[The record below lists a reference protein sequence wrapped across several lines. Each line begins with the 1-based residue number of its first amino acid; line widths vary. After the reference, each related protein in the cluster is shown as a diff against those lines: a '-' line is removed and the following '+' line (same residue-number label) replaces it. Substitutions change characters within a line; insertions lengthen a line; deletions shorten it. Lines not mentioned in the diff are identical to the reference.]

1 MMKPKAQNEHDEGLL
16 EYLEDIIG
24 SNRFVEQTE
33 EAAKEVEAL
42 SELRLE
48 KLNRLKVAEKEQEN
62 LEDARQEAEAFLTK
76 EREIR
81 HKFNALYQLSV
92 HEAATNVT
100 TVEQKAHELSER
112 RTYEQTKLAEHESQ
126 LAEMQSAFDVDSAE
140 HDALNAELKRAQDEF
155 AAFERKDI
163 AFREQIKHQKASV
176 KKLEAT
182 IKREEKKAS
191 ELQGVAQE
199 RESALPELRA
209 AVEGR
214 RAEQQAH
221 EAKLDEVQ
229 ASLKG
234 ETAQLREQLE
244 REQTA
249 LAPVRQELADAQA
262 ELTATDTEIEL
273 VESAVTSAQQQ
284 LADVRARLVAVDRE
298 QEAKR
303 GKLSATREEL
313 ASSRA
318 RTDEVRSE
326 LKALSADE
334 GKQSEAMKRAVT
346 AAEEARA
353 SQQMLASRGDVLRRL
368 LAAAAPGGPLADAG
382 VCGRLG
388 DLATIDPAYDVAI
401 STACGMLDHIVVETV
416 AGGQQCIEFLKREKL
431 GRANFIVLAQVEQ
444 HRERM
449 QNSVATPQNIPRL
462 FDLIEPRGAR
472 DYRCAFYLALRDTLV
487 ADDLDVAVSYPGRA
501 CVCVVNELELRD
513 VLLLLTVARSLSRA
527 RQCIRSKLPM
537 KGIGVRGALSRSLAS

>member
-199 RESALPELRA
+199 RGERPARA
-209 AVEGR
+209 ARGR
-214 RAEQQAH
+214 RGPSRGAASTRGQARRG
-221 EAKLDEVQ
+221 A
-229 ASLKG
+229 G
-234 ETAQLREQLE
+234 EPQGRDRTAARAT
-244 REQTA
+244 RT
-249 LAPVRQELADAQA
+249 RADGA
-262 ELTATDTEIEL
+262 
-273 VESAVTSAQQQ
+273 
-284 LADVRARLVAVDRE
+284 RARA
-298 QEAKR
+298 A
-303 GKLSATREEL
+303 
-313 ASSRA
+313 RA
-318 RTDEVRSE
+318 RR
-326 LKALSADE
+326 
-334 GKQSEAMKRAVT
+334 RAGRT
-346 AAEEARA
+346 HGHRHRDRAR
-353 SQQMLASRGDVLRRL
+353 RVGRDIG
-368 LAAAAPGGPLADAG
+368 AAAAGGRARA
-382 VCGRLG
+382 
-388 DLATIDPAYDVAI
+388 
-401 STACGMLDHIVVETV
+401 
-416 AGGQQCIEFLKREKL
+416 L
-431 GRANFIVLAQVEQ
+431 GR
-444 HRERM
+444 
-449 QNSVATPQNIPRL
+449 
-462 FDLIEPRGAR
+462 
-472 DYRCAFYLALRDTLV
+472 
-487 ADDLDVAVSYPGRA
+487 GRP
-501 CVCVVNELELRD
+501 
-513 VLLLLTVARSLSRA
+513 RA
-527 RQCIRSKLPM
+527 RGQAWQTERDARRARELARAD
-537 KGIGVRGALSRSLAS
+537 GRGFAPS